1 MSLQDRSAGRT
12 FAIGGNIQFP
22 RFRCCV
28 SANCKYPNG
37 AEAPGDSGHFTAVA
51 CCGAAQAAGS
61 PTTTVIAQGGYSCEL
76 NAILTLIAGGNNS
89 RVIFS

>member
-51 CCGAAQAAGS
+51 RWRGRSGRRQPNHHRYRTG
-61 PTTTVIAQGGYSCEL
+61 
-76 NAILTLIAGGNNS
+76 
-89 RVIFS
+89 RVFV